1 MGPCLPAIDL
11 NATDMDSLLA
21 GTKTKFAR
29 LEEQMTQVRRRGSVE
44 NPGQSH
50 TNVIRECGIAMN
62 LVTLDIGLG
71 DEREAVVARLAHGIY
86 DDALLLHLRL
96 HIIPIRWLPQLDGD
110 EQKMILEGVQVEQ
123 IRTVRGIAIH
133 GCLNTRSTAIRYN
146 RV

>member
-44 NPGQSH
+44 NPSQPH

-86 DDALLLHLRL
+86 DDALLLHLCL
-96 HIIPIRWLPQLDGD
+96 HIIPIR
-110 EQKMILEGVQVEQ
+110 
-123 IRTVRGIAIH
+123 
-133 GCLNTRSTAIRYN
+133 
-146 RV
+146 